1 MEKIVIIINGRGG
14 VGKDTLCDLAAKY
27 LQFYS
32 FQKGKTVSL
41 SYGRKKVIEEILS
54 ISYNQSQCFTDKIC
68 CLKKYLIG

>member
-1 MEKIVIIINGRGG
+1 MSKFAAIFGKMENG
-14 VGKDTLCDLAAKY
+14 CDLAAKY

-32 FQKGKTVSL
+32 FQKAVSL

-68 CLKKYLIG
+68 CLKKYLIGQERRSI